1 MSASNTNIDSVLH
14 EQRKFECPE
23 QFREQAHIKS
33 LEDYERIYQESIEQ
47 PEKFWGR
54 IASDLHWFRKWDK
67 VLRVE

>member
-14 EQRKFECPE
+14 EQRKFECSE

-47 PEKFWGR
+47 PERFWGR
-54 IASDLHWFRKWDK
+54 IASDLAL
-67 VLRVE
+67 V

>member
-47 PEKFWGR
+47 PEKFW
-54 IASDLHWFRKWDK
+54 
-67 VLRVE
+67 